1 MCGTC
6 HGLKQSSSLQK
17 AGVLQKDNKERAEF
31 LQKEYRIFQQKE
43 CVKARLQFVS
53 NISRGKLAFFQ
64 GFLYVC
70 IEYWIIGFVTGIR
83 IRNIGVYRSNAG
95 YFERKI
101 ALLQTKHRI
110 LLRTS
115 NFAGFFLLFLNRNI
129 VLSYMETASYDWPMS
144 FQTEM
149 RYILHLFVRTWS
161 N

>member
-1 MCGTC
+1 MLVAVLLLKEYGVRLRMCGTC

-70 IEYWIIGFVTGIR
+70 IE
-83 IRNIGVYRSNAG
+83 
-95 YFERKI
+95 
-101 ALLQTKHRI
+101 
-110 LLRTS
+110 
-115 NFAGFFLLFLNRNI
+115 
-129 VLSYMETASYDWPMS
+129 
-144 FQTEM
+144 
-149 RYILHLFVRTWS
+149 
-161 N
+161 